1 MYVCINIYIHIY
13 IFVYILYTYIEYIK
27 YILLYINEKL
37 KFN

>member
-13 IFVYILYTYIEYIK
+13 IYVYILYIYIEYIK